1 MKSLIITGIYRSG
14 TTLIQKLLDA
24 NPQMAVMNHGMAGF
38 FQMMKP
44 ALFEQAEISDAN
56 APLGF
61 HQLEQTQKLNGLFEN
76 TEFDSKKIDQL
87 LQRVENEMRED
98 NTRAGNIS
106 HPTSDWLSVLQNPTR
121 DWLSVLQNKL
131 EQGTAR
137 QVLEQQF
144 SLIAEYKKADAVSL
158 IGFKE
163 LHLEQ
168 YVHAMLADN
177 PDLKVIQIT
186 RDPRAVLASRNFSKA
201 FLETR
206 GAGAKHPIR
215 LISQVWS
222 TSIQYKRILGE
233 KFPNTFMSIKY
244 ETLVSTPETAT
255 RHMCDFL
262 GVDWDPVMLDVSS
275 FRSELGKAWEPN
287 SSFEKLQGFDSK
299 AIDNWRSR
307 LPSQEHAVME
317 YLCGDLLEQEG
328 YERNFDSEQQQ
339 AMFSTYTEALE
350 ELAPWSRQPLL
361 QIHP

>member
-1 MKSLIITGIYRSG
+1 MNSLIITGIYRSG

-24 NPQMAVMNHGMAGF
+24 NPEIAIMNHGMAGF

-44 ALFEQAEISDAN
+44 ALFKEAGISDSN

-61 HQLEQTQKLNGLFEN
+61 HHIERTPQLDSLFES
-76 TEFDSKKIDQL
+76 TTFDSTQIDQL
-87 LQRVENEMRED
+87 LQRVENEIRED

-106 HPTSDWLSVLQNPTR
+106 HPTT

-131 EQGTAR
+131 EEGTAR
-137 QVLEQQF
+137 QVLDQQL
-144 SLIAEYKKADAVSL
+144 SLISDYKKADGASL

-168 YVHAMLADN
+168 YVHAMLAN
-177 PDLKVIQIT
+177 SPNLKVIQIT
-186 RDPRAVLASRNFSKA
+186 RDPRAILASRNFSKA

-215 LISQVWS
+215 LIAQVWS
-222 TSIQYKRILGE
+222 TGIQYKSILSE
-233 KFPNTFMSIKY
+233 TFPNTFLTIKY
-244 ETLVSTPETAT
+244 ETLVSSPEGST
-255 RHMCDFL
+255 RQICKFL

-275 FRSELGKAWEPN
+275 FRSEMGKTWEPN
-287 SSFEKLQGFDSK
+287 SSFEKLQGFDSN
-299 AIDNWRSR
+299 AINIWRSR

-339 AMFSTYTEALE
+339 AMFSTYTEDPE
-350 ELAPWSRQPLL
+350 ELVPWSRQPLL
-361 QIHP
+361 QIRP